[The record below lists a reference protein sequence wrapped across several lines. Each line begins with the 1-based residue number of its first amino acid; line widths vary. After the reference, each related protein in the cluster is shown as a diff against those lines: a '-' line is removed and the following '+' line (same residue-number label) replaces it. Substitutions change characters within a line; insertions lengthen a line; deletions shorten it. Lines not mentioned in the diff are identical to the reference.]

1 MARGNYSAGKRMRE
15 AEKAKKK
22 REKRERLRQN
32 REQRQHLDGIPIATA
47 DEIQVAAARAHA
59 AMKQQE
65 QESPDEA
72 LPPLVTT
79 RNQGR
84 RTRERRGSRGA
95 RLFVGRL
102 SWDTTTD
109 ELRQLFE
116 TCGEVVDAVVVLDRD
131 TGRSRGFGFV
141 TMASQAEAKKALTE
155 LDGREL
161 DGREIAVN
169 VATERSR
176 R

>member
-47 DEIQVAAARAHA
+47 DEIQVAAAREHA
-59 AMKQQE
+59 AMKQQQQE
-65 QESPDEA
+65 QESPDAE

-84 RTRERRGSRGA
+84 RARDRRGGRGA

-102 SWDTTTD
+102 SWDTTAA

-141 TMASQAEAKKALTE
+141 TMASQSDAKKALTE

-161 DGREIAVN
+161 DGRHG
-169 VATERSR
+169 RFR
-176 R
+176 